1 MKKHKKVEEEKKK
14 RREEKRREKKK
25 RKDFRSLKYRIRFAA
40 ADDEMKNLRLKPNY
54 QTRVGQVRPLP
65 SALPPREPLSFPP
78 PFFFLLFFPW
88 KAGVVFVAGKL
99 FHHVAF
105 EIEKLKDSFLSF
117 SFFFFFF
124 CFRLVPFVLH
134 VQLVYREERCA
145 ALPLLM
151 R

>member
-14 RREEKRREKKK
+14 RRRREEKRREKKK

-117 SFFFFFF
+117 SFFFFLGL
-124 CFRLVPFVLH
+124 CRSCSTCSWCIEKNGVPLCR
-134 VQLVYREERCA
+134 Y
-145 ALPLLM
+145 
-151 R
+151 